1 MIAKN
6 DEEKRS
12 RIWRIVTAVSSV
24 LIIVGAALLLAK
36 LFMSNPLEGRWAD
49 EDGSF
54 DMSILKDGSVVF
66 TILEAEEDASMDITM
81 RYTMDKEAKT
91 ITITADE
98 AGFRELADESSGQ
111 YTEEEIKNA
120 VKSVIT
126 TFDYS
131 VDQERLTLTERE
143 YGEQLVLVKE

>member
-36 LFMSNPLEGRWAD
+36 LFMTNPLEGRWSD

-66 TILEAEEDASMDITM
+66 TILEAEETASMDITM
-81 RYTMDKEAKT
+81 SYTMDKEAKT

>member
-1 MIAKN
+1 MAGSTI
-6 DEEKRS
+6 
-12 RIWRIVTAVSSV
+12 
-24 LIIVGAALLLAK
+24 LIIVGAILLLTK
-36 LFMSNPLEGRWAD
+36 LFTTNPLEGDWAD

>member
-36 LFMSNPLEGRWAD
+36 LFMTNPLEGRWAD

>member
-36 LFMSNPLEGRWAD
+36 LFMTNPLEGRWVD